1 MAASILSSGGPLAR
15 VCRFAAQ
22 WCRGTLIWAERLA
35 WTAFFLFALTVLVLR
50 YAVLPGV
57 EQYRPD
63 IESALTRATG
73 LKVTIGQV
81 KAGWDGLRPDLDLLD
96 VQIHDAKGRKALSL
110 PFVSITL
117 SWWSVP
123 FGQLRLHELDIAN
136 ADLDIRRSRAGR
148 ISIGGIELKDEGGD
162 GQMSDWILGQR
173 RIIIREST
181 LRWNDELRG
190 APELALA
197 DIHLVASNS
206 GDRHRV
212 ALRGTPPQRLSNV
225 LDLRADFY
233 GASLA
238 NLRPWRGEVY
248 ADLTGVDL
256 AAWRAWVDYP
266 VDIRSGVG
274 SLRTWAGFDTERLTH
289 FTADIALNRAL
300 VRLRKDL
307 APLELSNVQGRIGAR
322 ELLHPGTGFSFLRFG
337 SRHVT
342 GFEVS
347 GKQVALTTNAGVRLA
362 PADFVMQTIA
372 PGTVKGNAAVMT
384 ADTTTPSNGAA
395 SAGGSV
401 TIAGDAGSPA
411 GAKTETQTQAQTQA
425 QTGTPGE
432 IRLQANALN
441 LEPIVKI
448 AELLP
453 LDAQLRKLL
462 VELDPRGTLHDF
474 NLEWRGDFDHPAGYR
489 VHGRFDDLA
498 LNAYQSAPGFSG
510 LSGAVDATEKGGT
523 LTLASKSSAVLLPL
537 VFEEPRLLFDTLD
550 VKSSWGF
557 PDGRLQVKVEQA
569 AFANTDAAG
578 QVSATYRAVPDS
590 PGHLDLNGRLTR
602 GEATAVHRYMPSNLS
617 AGLRG
622 WVKEAIEAGHS
633 SDVRFKLRGNLFDF
647 PFTDPAQGEFQVAIK
662 LEGGRLFYAD
672 KWPRA
677 NEIKGDLVFE
687 RNGMWFKSRTAGTIL
702 GAKIGPLDL
711 KVADFRVRPT
721 LLELSGNAEGPANE
735 FLKFVDQSPVTGY
748 IDGFTAPMRASGQG
762 KLALKLALP
771 LGPAEDTTTAG
782 RAETKIAAV
791 SGATSAA
798 AAGAAGVTSATA
810 KAKPVPAPKPVPATA
825 SALHI
830 NGQYQIINNEVVLDE
845 GMPKMERVNGVLA
858 FTERGFEL
866 RNIRGEGVGGS
877 FTVAGG
883 SRANNT
889 IAVNA
894 QGNFTVPGVAAWLKD
909 PVFGSMSGGS
919 AWRANVNINA
929 DGGEVAVESSLTG
942 VAIDL
947 PIPLSKPVAEA
958 WPMRFVKTAGAAAG
972 EDEWNFTLG
981 KALTARLQRRL
992 EGGAPRIYRAAVG
1005 VNDAMPPLPRA
1016 GLALNAAATL
1026 VDVDDWRQR
1035 AFGVR
1040 PAGAGAA
1047 GAVSAAGATA
1057 LAGGGSLAPP
1067 GSSTGLSGA
1076 SAGLPASLSGG
1087 TAGLPGSSAGP
1098 PVSRTAAAPAPA
1110 AASVAFLPAPW
1121 QIQVRADT
1129 LTAFGRPLH
1138 QVRVFL
1144 VQEPARWAA
1153 NLTSNEANGT
1163 LSFRPAT
1170 VTAQGNFQAR
1180 MKNLII
1186 PAATTHSSDTPF
1198 DRIAEDMPAVDLAVE
1213 DFQLGDKKLGRLEFD
1228 ATNIAGEWRIQALN
1242 LTNPDG
1248 ALTATGAWRRPVRS
1262 TAAGTAAGV
1271 MRRPIHLDFTLKA
1284 ADAGKLLDR
1293 LGFPNTVRAGE
1304 GYLKGN
1310 AGWEGSPM
1318 AIDYATLRGDIELR
1332 VEKGQ
1337 FLKAEPG
1344 AGKLLGIMSL
1354 QALPRR
1360 LALDF
1365 RDVFSEG
1372 FAFDLASASSNIERG
1387 VLATTDFRM
1396 TSVSAVVLMTGDT
1409 DLARETQNL
1418 KVVVLPD
1425 LSGGMV
1431 SAIGAITGVIN
1442 PIGAL
1447 VSFLAQRVLKDPIS
1461 KAFSFEY
1468 AVTGSWAD
1476 PKIARIQ
1483 TLPQPQTGDA
1493 SGPAVPPP
1501 ATPAVPAAPPVPPV
1515 APAVPAAGG

>member
-1 MAASILSSGGPLAR
+1 MAVSILFSGGPLTRAR
-15 VCRFAAQ
+15 RFAAQ

-35 WTAFFLFALTVLVLR
+35 WTAFFLFALIVLVLR
-50 YAVLPGV
+50 YAVLPSV

-63 IESALTRATG
+63 IEAALTRATG

-81 KAGWDGLRPDLDLLD
+81 KAGWEGLRPDLDLLD

-148 ISIGGIELKDEGGD
+148 ISIGGIELKDDGSD

-173 RIIIREST
+173 RIIIRASQ

-197 DIHLVASNS
+197 DIHLVASNN

-212 ALRGTPPQRLSNV
+212 GLRGTPPQQLSNV

-266 VDIRSGVG
+266 ADIRSGVG

-289 FTADIALNRAL
+289 FTADIALNKAL

-372 PGTVKGNAAVMT
+372 PDTVRGNAVAMV
-384 ADTTTPSNGAA
+384 ADTSAATIGVA
-395 SAGGSV
+395 SAGGSF
-401 TIAGDAGSPA
+401 TDGKGAGSTA
-411 GAKTETQTQAQTQA
+411 GAKTETQAQPQIQPHAQA
-425 QTGTPGE
+425 GTPGE

-462 VELDPRGTLHDF
+462 IDLDPRGTLHDF

-498 LNAYQSAPGFSG
+498 LNAYRSAPGFSG

-523 LTLASKSSAVLLPL
+523 LTLAGKSSAVLLPL

-557 PDGRLQVKVEQA
+557 PAGQLELKVEQA
-569 AFANTDAAG
+569 AFANADAAG
-578 QVSATYRAVPDS
+578 QMSATYRAAPDS
-590 PGHLDLNGRLTR
+590 PGHLDLSGRLTR

-617 AGLRG
+617 AGLRS
-622 WVKEAIEAGHS
+622 WVREAVEAGHS
-633 SDVRFKLRGNLFDF
+633 NDVRFKVRGNLYDF

-677 NEIKGDLVFE
+677 NDIKGDLVFE
-687 RNGMWFKSRTAGTIL
+687 RSGMWFKSRTAGTIL
-702 GAKIGPLDL
+702 GAKIGTLDL
-711 KVADFRVRPT
+711 RVADFRVRPT
-721 LLELSGNAEGPANE
+721 LLELSGNAEGPVNE

-748 IDGFTAPMRASGQG
+748 INGFTAPMRASGQG

-771 LGPAEDTTTAG
+771 LGPAEDAAG
-782 RAETKIAAV
+782 SALAAAV
-791 SGATSAA
+791 TAA
-798 AAGAAGVTSATA
+798 AATGRTAAKNVTVPGAATTGTTGAKPATA
-810 KAKPVPAPKPVPATA
+810 KPAPKLASTATA
-825 SALHI
+825 TANALRI
-830 NGQYQIINNEVVLDE
+830 NGQYQIINNEILLDE

-866 RNIRGEGVGGS
+866 RNIRGEGVGGT

-889 IAVNA
+889 IGVTA

-919 AWRANVNINA
+919 AWRANINIDA
-929 DGGEVAVESSLTG
+929 SGGEVAVDSSLAG

-958 WPMRFVKTAGAAAG
+958 WPMRFVKTAGAAPG

-981 KALTARLQRRL
+981 KAITARLQRRV
-992 EGGAPRIYRAAVG
+992 EGGAPRIFRAAVG
-1005 VNDAMPPLPRA
+1005 VNDTMPPLPRT

-1040 PAGAGAA
+1040 PGGAA
-1047 GAVSAAGATA
+1047 AP
-1057 LAGGGSLAPP
+1057 LPGGGALAPP
-1067 GSSTGLSGA
+1067 V
-1076 SAGLPASLSGG
+1076 GG
-1087 TAGLPGSSAGP
+1087 TAAATSSA
-1098 PVSRTAAAPAPA
+1098 AAAPAPA

-1170 VTAQGNFQAR
+1170 VTTQGSFQAR

-1186 PAATTHSSDTPF
+1186 PAATAHGSDTPF

-1242 LTNPDG
+1242 LINPDG

-1262 TAAGTAAGV
+1262 PTAGI
-1271 MRRPIHLDFTLKA
+1271 MRRPIHLDFTLNTT
-1284 ADAGKLLDR
+1284 DAGKLLDR

-1310 AGWEGSPM
+1310 TGWEGSPM
-1318 AIDYATLRGDIELR
+1318 AIDYATLRGDLELR
-1332 VEKGQ
+1332 VTKGQ
-1337 FLKAEPG
+1337 FLKADPG

-1360 LALDF
+1360 LTLDF

-1372 FAFDLASASSNIERG
+1372 FAFDLVSASSKIERG
-1387 VLATTDFRM
+1387 VLATNDFRM
-1396 TSVSAVVLMTGDT
+1396 NSVSAVILMTGDT
-1409 DLARETQNL
+1409 DLAREMQNL

-1442 PIGAL
+1442 PVGAL

-1493 SGPAVPPP
+1493 G
-1501 ATPAVPAAPPVPPV
+1501 TTAAPPVERAS
-1515 APAVPAAGG
+1515 AP

>member
-1 MAASILSSGGPLAR
+1 MAASNLSSGGLLAR
-15 VCRFAAQ
+15 TRRFAAHAVPHAAQ
-22 WCRGTLIWAERLA
+22 WCRGTLIWAERLV

-57 EQYRPD
+57 EQYRPGL
-63 IESALTRATG
+63 EAALTRATG
-73 LKVTIGQV
+73 LKVTIGSV
-81 KAGWDGLRPDLDLLD
+81 KAGWEGLRPDLDLLD
-96 VQIHDAKGRKALSL
+96 VQIHDAKGRRALSL

-148 ISIGGIELKDEGGD
+148 ISIGGIELKDDGGD

-266 VDIRSGVG
+266 ADIRSGVG

-289 FTADIALNRAL
+289 FTADIALNKAL

-307 APLELSNVQGRIGAR
+307 APLELSNLQGRIGAR
-322 ELLHPGTGFSFLRFG
+322 ELLHPGIGFSFLRFG

-372 PGTVKGNAAVMT
+372 AGTVTGAATGNAAAMAAETGV
-384 ADTTTPSNGAA
+384 AANGVS
-395 SAGGSV
+395 SAGGRVADGGGATGS
-401 TIAGDAGSPA
+401 AANDAGNNA
-411 GAKTETQTQAQTQA
+411 ANGAPNGATGARAATQP
-425 QTGTPGE
+425 GTPGE
-432 IRLQANALN
+432 IRLRANALN

-462 VELDPRGTLHDF
+462 VDLDPRGTLHDF
-474 NLEWRGDFDHPAGYR
+474 NLEWRGNFDHPASYR
-489 VHGRFDDLA
+489 VQGRFDDLA

-510 LSGAVDATEKGGT
+510 LSGVVDATEKGGT

-537 VFEEPRLLFDTLD
+537 VFEEPRLQLDTLD

-557 PDGRLQVKVEQA
+557 PAGRLEVKVEQA
-569 AFANTDAAG
+569 AFANADAAG
-578 QVSATYRAVPDS
+578 QVSATYRAAPDS
-590 PGHLDLNGRLTR
+590 PGHLDLSGRLTR
-602 GEATAVHRYMPSNLS
+602 AEATAVHRYMPGNLS

-622 WVKEAIEAGHS
+622 WVREAVEAGHS
-633 SDVRFKLRGNLFDF
+633 NDVRFKVRGNLYDF
-647 PFTDPAQGEFQVAIK
+647 PFTDPAQGEFQVAVK

-672 KWPRA
+672 RWPRA
-677 NEIKGDLVFE
+677 NDIKGDLVFE
-687 RNGMWFKSRTAGTIL
+687 RSGMWFKSRTAGTIL

-711 KVADFRVRPT
+711 KVADFRVWPT

-748 IDGFTAPMRASGQG
+748 IDGFTAAMRATGQG

-771 LGPAEDTTTAG
+771 LGPADDSGGAG
-782 RAETKIAAV
+782 T
-791 SGATSAA
+791 A
-798 AAGAAGVTSATA
+798 AAGAAAAGRTAAKNVTVPGAATTG
-810 KAKPVPAPKPVPATA
+810 AKPASASAKPAPKPASAATA
-825 SALHI
+825 NALRI
-830 NGQYQIINNEVVLDE
+830 NGQYQIINNEIMLDE

-866 RNIRGEGVGGS
+866 RNIRGEGVGGT

-889 IAVNA
+889 IGVTA

-909 PVFGSMSGGS
+909 PVFGSISGGS
-919 AWRANVNINA
+919 AWRANINIDA
-929 DGGEVAVESSLTG
+929 GGGEVAVESSLAG

-981 KALTARLQRRL
+981 KALSARLQRRI

-1026 VDVDDWRQR
+1026 VDVDDWRTR

-1040 PAGAGAA
+1040 P
-1047 GAVSAAGATA
+1047 
-1057 LAGGGSLAPP
+1057 GGSTSPP
-1067 GSSTGLSGA
+1067 V
-1076 SAGLPASLSGG
+1076 GG
-1087 TAGLPGSSAGP
+1087 TAAATSSA
-1098 PVSRTAAAPAPA
+1098 AAAPAPA

-1138 QVRVFL
+1138 QVRVYL

-1170 VTAQGNFQAR
+1170 VTTQGSFQAR

-1186 PAATTHSSDTPF
+1186 PVSTAQSHDTPF

-1262 TAAGTAAGV
+1262 TAAGAAAGA
-1271 MRRPIHLDFTLKA
+1271 MRRPIHLDFTLNTT
-1284 ADAGKLLDR
+1284 DAGKLLDR
-1293 LGFPNTVRAGE
+1293 LGFPNTVRAGT

-1318 AIDYATLRGDIELR
+1318 AIDYATLRGDLELR

-1372 FAFDLASASSNIERG
+1372 FAFDLASASSKIDRG
-1387 VLATTDFRM
+1387 VLTTNDFRM

-1431 SAIGAITGVIN
+1431 SAIGVITGVIN

-1468 AVTGSWAD
+1468 AVTGSWSD

-1483 TLPQPQTGDA
+1483 TLPQPQTGEA
-1493 SGPAVPPP
+1493 AGPAAPPP
-1501 ATPAVPAAPPVPPV
+1501 ATPAVPPPAA
-1515 APAVPAAGG
+1515 PAAGG